1 MSDASVVSYRLRPAV
16 GLRMVGVGFVWLAAF
31 VLLEVLRATTDWLD
45 GGIFGVLRIVFAIV
59 FVVVAGAGAV
69 MILDPRPG
77 LRLDA
82 EGFTNRTNFLRGNS
96 PRKGAWKEVTDVVR
110 SDGAGG
116 PTLVIQLNDGRRSP
130 VFAKMLAARLEDIE
144 QEIRTHLNDAHG
156 YRPLQ

>member
-31 VLLEVLRATTDWLD
+31 VVLEVLRATTDWLD
-45 GGIFGVLRIVFAIV
+45 GGVFGVLRWVFAVV
-59 FVVVAGAGAV
+59 FVLIAGAGAV

-82 EGFTNRTNFLRGNS
+82 NGFSNRTNFFRRNHARQG
-96 PRKGAWKEVTDVVR
+96 GWKEVADVVR
-110 SDGAGG
+110 TDGAGG
-116 PTLVIQLNDGRRSP
+116 PTLMIQLNDGRRSP
-130 VFAKMLAARLEDIE
+130 VYANLLSARLGDIE

-156 YRPLQ
+156 YRPLN